1 MLAKF
6 QESKYWLLAILV
18 AIIVTFFITRSMEPA
33 KVERSS
39 VDESILKSEN
49 ESLKAQVLDLQAIT
63 KKLEESNKYS
73 SKEKEYYENGT
84 LKSERELTD
93 ESTRKLDE
101 SFQKVMQAMSDYSKS
116 NTEAYLRV
124 ETHETI
130 RNGLLRL
137 DLRTVYDSERGLE
150 YEGSVGYSIYSL
162 SAGIN
167 YDSKIWRVGAGLGLN
182 L

>member
-1 MLAKF
+1 MLDNVKP
-6 QESKYWLLAILV
+6 KHWLLAILSAV
-18 AIIVTFFITRSMEPA
+18 IVTFIVTKSLEPA

-39 VDESILKSEN
+39 VSESALKTEN
-49 ESLKAQVLDLQAIT
+49 DSLKAQVLDLQATT

-73 SKEKEYYENGT
+73 SKEKQYYENGT

-101 SFQKVMQAMSDYSKS
+101 SFRKVMQAMSDYSKS
-116 NTEAYLRV
+116 NAEAYQRV

-130 RNGLLRL
+130 RNGLLRV
-137 DLRTVYDSERGLE
+137 DGRGVYDSERGLE
-150 YEGSVGYSIYSL
+150 YEASVGYSIYSF